1 MRGELWQPLAVPT
14 PDLLAWITV
23 SADSLEAAPTATVV
37 AVTGKQPKAGLG
49 WPLAIPLPTSV
60 MPQASWVLTTQLH
73 TVPRHELGRRHG
85 RVPDATMQ
93 QIDDALIRMLGLEAG

>member
-23 SADSLEAAPTATVV
+23 TADSLEAAPTATVV

-60 MPQASWVLTTQLH
+60 MPRAAWVLTTQLH
-73 TVPRHELGRRHG
+73 TVPRDELGQNHG
-85 RVPDATMQ
+85 PVPDVTMRQ
-93 QIDDALIRMLGLEAG
+93 VDDALIRVLGLDAA